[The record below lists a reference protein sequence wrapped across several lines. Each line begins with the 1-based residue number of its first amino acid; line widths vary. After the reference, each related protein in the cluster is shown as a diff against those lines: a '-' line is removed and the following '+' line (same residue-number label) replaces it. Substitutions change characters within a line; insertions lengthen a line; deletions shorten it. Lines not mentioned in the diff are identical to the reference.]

1 MNKVILSFDYE
12 IYFDGSHN
20 YERLLSKTDEILQIA
35 KKHGNKL
42 VFFID
47 IYYLIKLEE
56 NGLNDIYK
64 QLHKQILQMLQNGH
78 DIEYH
83 FHPHWINSKYKKDT
97 SEWIFDPSEYSL
109 SDIIN
114 KYGIIHA
121 SEYFN
126 KGIKKMEEAYGY
138 IPCAYRSGGLS
149 INQNQSDLIQL
160 LIDNKFKYDS
170 SVLPGLFIDGTYVHT
185 DHTNAPKASW
195 WKIGIDSGFLNE
207 SKNLTSSLIEIPIM
221 SMRKN
226 ALPLYKKIL
235 TSLRY
240 RVTKIF
246 NSIMHK
252 NKEFTGNTLN
262 LGIKNIKKPNTVT
275 FDKSKIQDILLLKV
289 FTSNYFNSE
298 VTIMCVLS
306 HPKSFYQQS
315 FIVFESYLKWLNSH
329 KKKYSV
335 SGYRDLF

>member
-12 IYFDGSHN
+12 IYFDGTQN
-20 YERLLSKTDEILQIA
+20 YERLLSKTDGILQIA

-47 IYYLIKLEE
+47 IFYLIKLEE
-56 NGLNDIYK
+56 NGLNDVYY
-64 QLHKQILQMLQNGH
+64 QLNNQIQQILQNGH

-83 FHPHWINSKYKKDT
+83 FHPHWINSKYEKET
-97 SEWIFDPSEYSL
+97 SSWIFDPSEYSL

-114 KYGIIHA
+114 KYGNDYA

-126 KGIKKMEEAYGY
+126 KGIKKMETAYGY

-170 SVLPGLFIDGTYVHT
+170 SVLPGLFMDGIYIHS
-185 DHTNAPKASW
+185 DHTNAPKAPW
-195 WKIGIDSGFLNE
+195 WKISIDSGFLNE
-207 SKNLTSSLIEIPIM
+207 SKNLASSLIEIPIM
-221 SMRKN
+221 SIKKN

-240 RVTKIF
+240 RVTKMF
-246 NSIMHK
+246 NSIIYK
-252 NKEFTGNTLN
+252 NKELIGHTLN
-262 LGIKNIKKPNTVT
+262 LGIKNIKKPNTIT
-275 FDKSKIQDILLLKV
+275 FDKSSIQDILLFKV

-298 VTIMCVLS
+298 ITIMCVLS
-306 HPKSFYQQS
+306 HPKSFYKQS
-315 FIVFESYLKWLNSH
+315 FQVFESYLKWLNNH
-329 KKKYSV
+329 KKKYIV
-335 SGYRDLF
+335 SGFKDLF

>member
-20 YERLLSKTDEILQIA
+20 FERLLSNTDEILQIA
-35 KKHGNKL
+35 KKYENKL

-56 NGLNDIYK
+56 NSLSEIYR
-64 QLHKQILQMLQNGH
+64 QLHNQIQLILQNGH

-83 FHPHWINSKYKKDT
+83 FHPHWINSKYEKESST
-97 SEWIFDPSEYSL
+97 WIFDPSEYSL

-114 KYGIIHA
+114 KYGKEYA

-126 KGIKKMEEAYGY
+126 KGIKKMETEFGY

-170 SVLPGLFIDGTYVHT
+170 SVLPGLFMDGTYIHT
-185 DHTNAPKASW
+185 DHTNAPRTAW
-195 WKIGIDSGFLNE
+195 WNIGTDSGFLNE
-207 SKNLTSSLIEIPIM
+207 SKSLSSKLIEIPIM

-226 ALPLYKKIL
+226 ALPMYKKIL
-235 TSLRY
+235 TSIRY
-240 RVTKIF
+240 RISKIINSIF
-246 NSIMHK
+246 NK
-252 NKEFTGNTLN
+252 NSEVTGNTLN
-262 LGIKNIKKPNTVT
+262 LGIKKTKSPNSLT
-275 FDKSKIQDILLLKV
+275 FDKSRIQDIMLFKI
-289 FTSNYFNSE
+289 FTSNYFNNE
-298 VTIMCVLS
+298 ITVMCILS

-315 FIVFESYLKWLNSH
+315 FQVFESYLKWLNNQ
-329 KKKYSV
+329 KNKYAV
-335 SGYRDLF
+335 SGFKDLF